1 MEQIEAIRSTASD
14 AFLTLPLLII
24 GFVFFLGAL
33 TSNVGLL
40 LLFIGQVVVVPSLSF
55 ICNEG
60 GPAGFVKKEDGS
72 WGWSIMKGIQW
83 FFSLFFVLSIQSN
96 AVGGGG
102 AYGMI
107 SFFLIPLIG
116 QFILHQKNNDV
127 SIMFFLNPVAW
138 YYAWFSKYPTTPRA
152 SPTCAMVP
160 NADTNEHYNSPSNW
174 LTHLIFFAGFV
185 LANAVAINNQPVPT
199 VRGGDPVDTAK
210 RNEALQT
217 RVTNRR
223 ILVGGIIASL
233 ILSITVLTIFRYMRT
248 PCEGSFWYSL
258 IPLTFVGLTGAAWFQ
273 FTYLTCGIRP
283 TDILGIVQGMVS
295 PNMIDNPIVCTG
307 V

>member
-1 MEQIEAIRSTASD
+1 MEHIEAIRSTASD

-60 GPAGFVKKEDGS
+60 GPAWFIKKSDGT
-72 WGWSIMKGIQW
+72 WTWSIMKGVQW

-96 AVGGGG
+96 ALGGGG
-102 AYGMI
+102 AYGLI

-116 QFILHQKNNDV
+116 QFILHQGNNDV
-127 SIMFFLNPVAW
+127 PVMFFLNPVAW
-138 YYAWFSKYPTTPRA
+138 FSDYPTTPRA
-152 SPTCAMVP
+152 APTCAMVP
-160 NADTNEHYNSPSNW
+160 NADTNEQYNSPSNW

-185 LANAVAINNQPVPT
+185 LANAVAIHNQPVPQI
-199 VRGGDPVDTAK
+199 RGGDPIDTAK
-210 RNEALQT
+210 RNADLEA
-217 RVTNRR
+217 RVTNRK
-223 ILVGGIIASL
+223 ILVGGIITSL
-233 ILSITVLTIFRYMRT
+233 ILSISVLTVFRYMRT
-248 PCEGSFWYSL
+248 PCEASFWYSL

-273 FTYLTCGIRP
+273 FTYLSCGIRP